1 MGEVNATPASMGD
14 DGIVTLGITL
24 KGINAEKRTA
34 DFVASTDAIDS
45 YNEIVDQSTW
55 ELDIY
60 RSNPVALFAH
70 KSRELPIG
78 RSTDV
83 MVRNGRLECTIEF
96 ATEEM
101 NPEAERV
108 WKMVQGG
115 FLRAVSV
122 GFIPRDYRWEKR
134 NGVEV
139 LVLYGNS
146 LREISVTPVPANHE
160 ALAKMRAVAIGKA
173 LQASLTKTDGSPVT
187 QEKQMD
193 EETKK
198 AFAAK
203 DAELTSIRSEFEAAT
218 KSLEKAKADL
228 EKATADLD
236 VSAKALA
243 EATAKATENA
253 ARAEAAEKEAVSL
266 REQVAKAADE
276 MLVRDVDSIVGVKIT
291 PAQKDEFLALAR
303 KDRGIYDNIVKGL
316 ADLNILGGPIVAT
329 KDVATL
335 PTSGDLADLIGD
347 VSSDSPRGD
356 GSSDLADLL

>member
-198 AFAAK
+198 ALAAK
-203 DAELTSIRSEFEAAT
+203 DAELTGIRSEFEAAT
-218 KSLEKAKADL
+218 KSLEKAK
-228 EKATADLD
+228 ADLD

-266 REQVAKAADE
+266 REQVAKATDE
-276 MLVRDVDSIVGVKIT
+276 LLVREVDGIVGVKIT
-291 PAQKDEFLALAR
+291 PAQKDEFLSLAR
-303 KDRGIYDNIVKGL
+303 KDKALYDGIVKGL

-347 VSSDSPRGD
+347 VSSDSPRGE
-356 GSSDLADLL
+356 GSSDLADLI